1 MTDPI
6 SLTLAG
12 TAAVVALVAG
22 WFSLPG
28 SPEVSEERWFKA
40 CLATL
45 WMGVVEAR
53 GGDLDAWETEVVH
66 GVPFHPWVGS
76 VERWLTADIHT
87 LPSTEAGSAA
97 LLGALREQPS
107 AHDRYQ
113 SLFHHDHTGRQARL
127 SDPSD
132 LGAAYD
138 PSRLLGKGIGWD
150 AVRDWGADEGAK
162 LATALA
168 RAVPATWVVVGHDGR
183 APGVLD
189 ALVGLGAERAFEQE
203 NLSIELLEHA
213 PTAADRLIVV
223 ATADSVAAVLR
234 GLVERPDLR
243 DRVLAV
249 LSIGGDCQGP
259 RHTDWMGA
267 HFTDEQMDLEA
278 HRPLLFLALQWLDP
292 ALTPPGFDGLDVAH
306 ARFPVPERSG
316 PQDRVVHAVDL
327 GVLPP
332 VSPVSTTAIAKALQL
347 VTGLLILSGRA
358 AG

>member
-1 MTDPI
+1 MTDPF

-22 WFSLPG
+22 WYSLPDT
-28 SPEVSEERWFKA
+28 PEISEERWFKA

-53 GGDLDAWETEVVH
+53 GGDLDAWESEVVA
-66 GVPFHPWVGS
+66 GVPFHPWVDRA
-76 VERWLTADIHT
+76 ERWLTADTHT
-87 LPSTEAGSAA
+87 LPSTEAGSAV
-97 LLGALREQPS
+97 LLAALREEPS
-107 AHDRYQ
+107 ALGRYQ
-113 SLFHHDHTGRQARL
+113 TLFDRDHAGRRARL

-138 PSRLLGKGIGWD
+138 PARLLGKATGWD
-150 AVRDWGADEGAK
+150 AVRDWGADDGTAVQ
-162 LATALA
+162 TALS
-168 RAVPATWVVVGHDGR
+168 RAVPATWIVVGRDGK

-189 ALVGLGAERAFEQE
+189 ALVGLGAHRAFDEE
-203 NLSIELLEHA
+203 NLGNELLEHA
-213 PTAADRLIVV
+213 PTAADRLVIV
-223 ATADSVAAVLR
+223 AAGDSVAAVLR
-234 GLVERPDLR
+234 VLVDRPELR
-243 DRVLAV
+243 DRVLAL

-292 ALTPPGFDGLDVAH
+292 SASPLGFDGLDVRH
-306 ARFPVPERSG
+306 ARFPQPQRSG
-316 PQDRVVHAVDL
+316 PQARVVHAVDL

-332 VSPVSTTAIAKALQL
+332 VSPVSTTAIAKALKL
-347 VTGLLILSGRA
+347 VTGLLILSGRT